1 MKILYVS
8 AFPDSLFSEYANKKI
23 KNLKYA
29 PQKFNSTFIKGFKNI
44 GCNIEV
50 LCPRDI
56 FVEEIDKKTR
66 FSWNKINE
74 NGINYLFPPTSSN
87 RYIRKIIR
95 DLSIKSYVQKFFKQ
109 NKDGIVI
116 MDSLSTC
123 ASIIHRSS
131 NKICHIVT
139 DVTNEEKEHI
149 QHKALYSM
157 LSKSNY
163 LVLLTEQMKEVID
176 LHNVSGITITNGV
189 ADSMIQ
195 KYTGKRKKVILYSGT
210 LNETNG
216 IQNLIEAYKK
226 LDTDYELHF
235 YGTGESVET
244 IQQESKLNP
253 RIQYKGALASEQVV
267 AKQQEAL
274 ILVNPRPVN
283 QFFTPYSFPSKLI
296 EYLTSGTATI
306 STKLPCIPKEM
317 YSVLETFDSDTVEGI
332 YDGLNRLVHLS
343 EQELVDIGNK
353 QKAYAFNTY
362 ANTVQAQKVIDMITN
377 N

>member
-44 GCNIEV
+44 GCDIEV

-66 FSWNKINE
+66 FSWNTINE
-74 NGINYLFPPTSSN
+74 NGIDYLFPPTSSN
-87 RYIRKIIR
+87 RYIRKMIR

-123 ASIIHRSS
+123 ASIIHHSS
-131 NKICHIVT
+131 KKICHIVT

-157 LSKSNY
+157 LSESNY

-195 KYTGKRKKVILYSGT
+195 KYTEKRKKIILYSGT

-244 IQQESKLNP
+244 IQQESKFNP

-267 AKQQEAL
+267 TKQQEAL

-306 STKLPCIPKEM
+306 STKLPCIPEEM
-317 YSVLETFDSDTVEGI
+317 YSVLETFESDTVESL

-343 EQELVDIGNK
+343 EQELIDIGNK